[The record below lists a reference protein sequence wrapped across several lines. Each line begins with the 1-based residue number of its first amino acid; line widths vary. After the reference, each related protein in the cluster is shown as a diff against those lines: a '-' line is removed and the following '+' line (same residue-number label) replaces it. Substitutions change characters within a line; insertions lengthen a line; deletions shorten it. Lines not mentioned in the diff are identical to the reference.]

1 MIRGQYKKVL
11 WEIFDVLG
19 FFEHEKERAL
29 EGFKKKFA
37 NALLM
42 EIRSA
47 LSDDQ
52 RQWIAGVA
60 SNKEYDK
67 SDPKIQ
73 EIQGVIDSAFPKSE
87 FDKISHSIFK
97 NILASYVSYMSPK
110 VDTEKVRKL
119 HDIKNTLEL

>member
-1 MIRGQYKKVL
+1 MIRGQYKKIL

-52 RQWIAGVA
+52 RQWIANVA
-60 SNKEYDK
+60 SNKAYDK
-67 SDPKIQ
+67 SDPKIK
-73 EIQGVIDSAFPKSE
+73 EIQQVINSAFPKEE
-87 FDKISHSIFK
+87 FDKISHSVFK
-97 NILASYVSYMSPK
+97 NILSSYISFMSQK
-110 VDTEKVRKL
+110 VDAEKVRKL
-119 HDIKNTLEL
+119 NDIKNSLES